1 MTNYD
6 TEYNRK
12 IKNEMFNI
20 DKDYIRNDMKNY
32 SMLTGEG
39 VSGGSLRGYGVSG
52 GCSTAGVCDCKGSGM
67 SAGVMEYKKKG
78 KGVSGGAS
86 KVGLTS
92 MAVVHENKKMGKGVS
107 GGANMKNLL
116 GKDGHGTYK
125 GGAIQSSKMSEVKA
139 YNEKLNTEGSIGAGK
154 KRGNRAEIVKKV
166 MNEKGMSMIEAS
178 KYVKA
183 NNLY

>member
-1 MTNYD
+1 MNYD
-6 TEYNRK
+6 TPYNRK
-12 IKNEMFNI
+12 IKDEMFNL

-39 VSGGSLRGYGVSG
+39 VSGGALRGYGVSG
-52 GCSTAGVCDCKGSGM
+52 GCSTAGVCDCKGAGL

-78 KGVSGGAS
+78 KSASGSGVSGGAS

-92 MAVVHENKKMGKGVS
+92 MAVVKENKKMGS
-107 GGANMKNLL
+107 ANMKNLL
-116 GKDGHGTYK
+116 GKDGKGTYK
-125 GGAIQSSKMSEVKA
+125 GGAIQTSKMSEVKA

-166 MNEKGMSMIEAS
+166 MNEKGMSMIQAS
-178 KYVKA
+178 KYIKA